1 MRWRLVIELT
11 RAMAPS
17 TTHEVATRN
26 DDRAGSVVSALGLT
40 LADAKAL
47 LAGVLRHLVQ
57 AQVRIIAGT
66 GAACPHCREH
76 AR

>member
-1 MRWRLVIELT
+1 MPLPLAHDV
-11 RAMAPS
+11 
-17 TTHEVATRN
+17 TTGN
-26 DDRAGSVVSALGLT
+26 GGSAGSVVTPLGLT